1 MVEERMG
8 FRVTGRVQ
16 GVGFRFW
23 TRRTA
28 LELGV
33 RGAVRNAGDG
43 AVEVS
48 VAGPPDAVS
57 GLERRLAQGPPG
69 AGLGFFMC
77 TGRRPHHHPSRPL
90 AGPLTGKL
98 RAPGGAGPRNK
109 NKQA

>member
-1 MVEERMG
+1 MVEERTG

-57 GLERRLAQGPPG
+57 ALERRLAQGPPG
-69 AGLGFFMC
+69 ARVSGVV
-77 TGRRPHHHPSRPL
+77 
-90 AGPLTGKL
+90 
-98 RAPGGAGPRNK
+98 RAPSALRIPDRGFEIESSA
-109 NKQA
+109 